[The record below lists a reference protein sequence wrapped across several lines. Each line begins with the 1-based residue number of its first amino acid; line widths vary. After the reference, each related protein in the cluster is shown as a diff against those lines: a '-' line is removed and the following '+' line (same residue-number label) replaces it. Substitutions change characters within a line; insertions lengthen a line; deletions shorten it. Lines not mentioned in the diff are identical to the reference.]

1 MQVDN
6 TSYLVCYRAIRP
18 TGPDLGLFG
27 MIDQLRIES
36 IRNLPDNE
44 DGQGNDLLCVERRE
58 GPEDLVW
65 AV

>member
-1 MQVDN
+1 
-6 TSYLVCYRAIRP
+6 
-18 TGPDLGLFG
+18 

-58 GPEDLVW
+58 GPKDLVW